1 MSMLQHH
8 PPAPGRG
15 FRTARPEFIKKHAL
29 VLAAFACFIC
39 PQTKSDAAEQTVD
52 LGNSITMEL
61 VRVEAGTFKQ
71 GSPPEEARRAADE
84 LQRAVVLTR
93 PFYIGKHPVTYRQFT
108 RFVDE
113 TRFRTEAET
122 GTSGGYG
129 WDGTQLVQRREFNWR
144 NPGFAQ
150 SNDHPVVLITY
161 PDAEAFTNWLSRK
174 TGRRFQLP
182 TEAQWEYAC
191 RAGTTTAFPSG
202 DSPEEAD
209 AMIWHKGN
217 SPTGTQPVGR
227 KTANLW
233 GIHDMLGL
241 TWEWCADFYGPYA
254 PGRVVDPVATAPGA
268 GERPR
273 RVLRGGSWLKDISSC
288 RAATRYRN
296 DPKSRNADNGF
307 RVVTFEEARASV
319 APTITP
325 GVAEPK
331 LEREDGVAAP
341 SHNARVNPA
350 PPPPVPIRHAT
361 SSSRFSIASPI
372 ALFFF
377 GLLAIL
383 LVKTV
388 RALLKGSMTAM
399 PAIPIESLRGNFE
412 QSAVRPAGPLTT
424 RVVDDGFWIQSS
436 ELPAGTLLTCRYAA
450 DEGIKELNVRFE
462 PGPQG
467 QFVFTGSR
475 PRTLS
480 VVVLPRGAAADIAQS
495 DLSAWQRQR
504 RNDDEDDDKRFRG
517 FPPAY

>member
-1 MSMLQHH
+1 
-8 PPAPGRG
+8 
-15 FRTARPEFIKKHAL
+15 
-29 VLAAFACFIC
+29 
-39 PQTKSDAAEQTVD
+39 
-52 LGNSITMEL
+52 MEL

-71 GSPPEEARRAADE
+71 GSPPDEARRGADE
-84 LQRAVVLTR
+84 LQREVVLTR

-150 SNDHPVVLITY
+150 SNDHPVVLVTY

-174 TGRRFQLP
+174 SGRRFQLP

-191 RAGTTTAFPSG
+191 RAGTPTAFPSG
-202 DSPEEAD
+202 NSPDEAD

-217 SPTGTQPVGR
+217 SPAGTQPVGR
-227 KTANLW
+227 KTPNPW

-241 TWEWCADFYGPYA
+241 TWEWCADFYGPYGS
-254 PGRVVDPVATAPGA
+254 GRVIDPVATAPGA

-288 RAATRYRN
+288 RSATRYRN

-319 APTITP
+319 VAPRITP

-331 LEREDGVAAP
+331 LEREDGMAIP
-341 SHNARVNPA
+341 SHDARVDPA
-350 PPPPVPIRHAT
+350 PPPPPVPIRHAR
-361 SSSRFSIASPI
+361 SSSRFSIVSPI

-383 LVKTV
+383 IVKTV
-388 RALLKGSMTAM
+388 RALLKGSMAAI
-399 PAIPIESLRGNFE
+399 PANPIESLRGSFE
-412 QSAVRPAGPLTT
+412 QSAPRPAGPLTT

-450 DEGIKELNVRFE
+450 DEGSKELHVRFE

-480 VVVLPRGAAADIAQS
+480 VVVVPRGGGAAADIAQT
-495 DLSAWQRQR
+495 DLSTWQQQR
-504 RNDDEDDDKRFRG
+504 RNDDDDADTRFRG